1 MRIVGVDPGLRI
13 TGYGVVDE
21 RKGHLQLIEAGM
33 IQSSIKMGIA
43 QRLES
48 IHQGVRNLLIDVRPD
63 VMVLEKIFTHM
74 KHITTSLIMGH
85 VRGVICLA
93 AGQERVPLVSLAP
106 TRVRKSILSNG
117 HASKEQVQRA
127 VQNYLHLK
135 EAPKPLDVSD
145 ALALA
150 ISYAMNR
157 RFYIQRS

>member
-1 MRIVGVDPGLRI
+1 MRIVGIDPGLRI

-135 EAPKPLDVSD
+135 EA
-145 ALALA
+145 
-150 ISYAMNR
+150 
-157 RFYIQRS
+157 FH

>member
-63 VMVLEKIFTHM
+63 VMVLEKIFTNV

-85 VRGVICLA
+85 ARGVICLA

-157 RFYIQRS
+157 RFHIQRS